1 MIQSDANPERMAK
14 ELLAILTDEERNKRI
29 RKDLSGIRE
38 KLGSPG
44 AAERT
49 AQSAVEIM

>member
-1 MIQSDANPERMAK
+1 MAK
-14 ELLAILTDEERNKRI
+14 ELLAILTDEERKTQI

-44 AAERT
+44 AAQRA
-49 AQSAVEIM
+49 AQLALEII